1 MIVMLFNLALA
12 PLRDTSTVSMT
23 LYGFFTVMMALC
35 LVRRMLR
42 LREF

>member
-1 MIVMLFNLALA
+1 MISTLFNLALS

-23 LYGFFTVMMALC
+23 VYGLFTVMMALC
-35 LVRRMLR
+35 IVRRMLR